1 MKKFDI
7 VLIVIFMVL
16 SFIPQAIYTI
26 NNRRFNDEY
35 IEIKVDGKVYKTI
48 HFKNL
53 SKDET
58 VDINI
63 NTEKGHN
70 EILISKDGAKMIAAD
85 CRDQICI
92 KEGLIDKPGESIVCL
107 PHNVIVTV
115 RGSNQEVDVIAK

>member
-7 VLIVIFMVL
+7 ALIVIFMVL

-26 NNRRFNDEY
+26 NNRRFKDEY
-35 IEIKVDGKVYKTI
+35 IEIKVNGKVYKTI
-48 HFKNL
+48 DFKKL

-58 VDINI
+58 VDID
-63 NTEKGHN
+63 TEKGHN

-92 KEGLIDKPGESIVCL
+92 KEGLIHKPGESIVCL
-107 PHNVIVTV
+107 PHNVIINIK
-115 RGSNQEVDVIAK
+115 GSNQEVDVIAK

>member
-7 VLIVIFMVL
+7 ALIVIFMVL

-26 NNRRFNDEY
+26 NNRRFKDEY

-48 HFKNL
+48 DFKKL

-58 VDINI
+58 VDID
-63 NTEKGHN
+63 TEKGHN

-92 KEGLIDKPGESIVCL
+92 KEGLIHKPGESIVCL
-107 PHNVIVTV
+107 PHNVIINIK
-115 RGSNQEVDVIAK
+115 GSNQEVDVIAK